1 MKLLR
6 FALVALCVIGVA
18 VCLHAL
24 GVLAGA
30 FPVGKLPPYPAWTA
44 VHFASGIVFA
54 MLAPLQL
61 WPVVRRRSLR
71 LHRIVGRTAVATGAV
86 LAVSGVAIAY
96 LAPERPMAE
105 RIFMTTFFAIYA
117 GVLALGFRAALA
129 RDLAAHRAWMIRM
142 TAVALTPVTQRVVF
156 VAFAATLG
164 VHGLDGFWQLF
175 TSAAWIA
182 FGLNV
187 AGAEAWLRGRA
198 TVPERHAQAL
208 AV

>member
-1 MKLLR
+1 
-6 FALVALCVIGVA
+6 
-18 VCLHAL
+18 
-24 GVLAGA
+24 
-30 FPVGKLPPYPAWTA
+30 
-44 VHFASGIVFA
+44 
-54 MLAPLQL
+54 
-61 WPVVRRRSLR
+61 
-71 LHRIVGRTAVATGAV
+71 
-86 LAVSGVAIAY
+86 
-96 LAPERPMAE
+96 MAE